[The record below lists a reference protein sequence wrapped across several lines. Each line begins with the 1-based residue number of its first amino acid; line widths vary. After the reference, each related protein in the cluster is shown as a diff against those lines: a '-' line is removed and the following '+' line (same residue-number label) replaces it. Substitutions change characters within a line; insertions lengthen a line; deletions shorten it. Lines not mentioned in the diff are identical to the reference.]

1 MFSDFVMNGRAAGPV
16 GDVLEGC
23 RFDPGLLRPYWHN
36 GVPTVT
42 INTGKMVLNHKT
54 GNYEPQYAAVPV
66 RQLQDRGVQSPVFN
80 STTLRKEEWLMLDQK
95 ITRAARFR
103 LRAYADLAAANSYG
117 GFNGMSKMILEY
129 ETMSDP
135 GDAVVDMDGI
145 TPGQRNDTPIFQ
157 LQGVP
162 LPITHMDFY
171 VSSRML
177 AISRNSNT
185 PLDTTMAEA
194 AARRVGETIEKTLI
208 GVQTGTT
215 YGGYSTYVGGYG
227 RTSQVYGYT
236 TFPARLTITNFYKPT
251 GNGRSGTG
259 WTPLD
264 LVKDVLAARNAIYQ
278 NRFYGPF
285 MIYHSNDWD
294 QYLDQDYIAT
304 TSAAGGATA
313 GVTTQTLRD
322 RLREIESIED
332 VRRLDMMFAS
342 QLTGPGT
349 FANNLYPFTMVMVQ
363 MTPDVVQAI
372 NGMDI
377 TTVQWESKGG
387 MQLNFKVMAIQ
398 VPKLQADYYGRC
410 GVVHCTATQ

>member
-1 MFSDFVMNGRAAGPV
+1 MNGRAQGPV
-16 GDVLEGC
+16 GDILEGC
-23 RFDPGLLRPYWHN
+23 RFDSGLLRPYWHN

-54 GNYEPQYAAVPV
+54 NKYEPQYAAVPI

-80 STTLRKEEWLMLDQK
+80 TTVLRKEEWLQLDQK

-103 LRAYADLAAANSYG
+103 LRAWADLAAANSYG

-145 TPGQRNDTPIFQ
+145 TPAQRNDTPLFQ

-162 LPITHMDFY
+162 LPITHGDFFI
-171 VSSRML
+171 SSRML

-185 PLDTTMAEA
+185 PLDSTMAEA
-194 AARRVGETIEKTLI
+194 VARRVGEKIEKTLI
-208 GVQTGTT
+208 GVETGVTF
-215 YGGYSTYVGGYG
+215 GGNSTYVGGYG
-227 RTSQVYGYT
+227 RPSSVYGYT
-236 TFPARLTITNFYKPT
+236 NFPSRLTVTNWYKPT
-251 GNGRSGTG
+251 GNGRSGSG
-259 WTPLD
+259 WSPLD
-264 LVKDVLAARNAIYQ
+264 TVKDFLALRNSLYL

-285 MIYHSNDWD
+285 MVYHSNDWD
-294 QYLDQDYIAT
+294 QYLDQDYIVVGGGT
-304 TSAAGGATA
+304 GSTS

-322 RLREIESIED
+322 RLRAIEGIED
-332 VRRLDMMFAS
+332 VRRLDMMFSS

-349 FANNLYPFTMVMVQ
+349 FANNLYPFTMVFVQ
-363 MTPDVVQAI
+363 MTPEVVQAI

-377 TTVQWESKGG
+377 TTVQWETKGG
-387 MQLNFKVMAIQ
+387 MQLNFKIMCIQ

-410 GVVHCTATQ
+410 GIGHSTANN